1 MTREKL
7 LSKKQ
12 NRALHRA
19 LASVYQTG
27 FPNPERKDCPGT
39 ATLHA
44 IARKTLSIYD
54 PAISHV
60 GSCSP
65 CFNELQDIR
74 DRLRRTRILWT
85 AATATASIVIIA
97 IVLGYVALRTPAGDS
112 PVQTQVERPLQAALL
127 DLRNFS
133 VVRGDS
139 PRTAAN
145 FETLQLNRSA
155 LDLTVQLP
163 IGAEEGPYELQ
174 IIGKDSQSPLATTRG
189 EAKIENFITTLHAT
203 IDTSDI
209 SPGEYRLAL
218 RHADFSWRYYPLAL
232 R

>member
-1 MTREKL
+1 MTRDK

-19 LASVYQTG
+19 LSSVYLTG

-44 IARKTLSIYD
+44 IARKTLSIHD
-54 PAISHV
+54 PAIGHV

-65 CFNELQDIR
+65 CFGELQEIR
-74 DRLRRTRILWT
+74 SSMRRKRVLWAM
-85 AATATASIVIIA
+85 AAATASIVVVA
-97 IVLGYVALRTPAGDS
+97 LVLSYVAFQTPDDS
-112 PVQTQVERPLQAALL
+112 AVQTQIQLTPQAALL

-133 VVRGDS
+133 VVRS
-139 PRTAAN
+139 PLPSPAPSPD
-145 FETLQLNRSA
+145 TLQLSRNPLELA
-155 LDLTVQLP
+155 VQLP

-174 IIGKDSQSPLATTRG
+174 ILRQDNQSPLAATGGVAR
-189 EAKIENFITTLHAT
+189 IENQITTLRT
-203 IDTSDI
+203 RIDTSHI
-209 SPGEYRLAL
+209 PPGEYRLAL
-218 RHADFSWRYYPLAL
+218 RHADFNWRYYPLAI